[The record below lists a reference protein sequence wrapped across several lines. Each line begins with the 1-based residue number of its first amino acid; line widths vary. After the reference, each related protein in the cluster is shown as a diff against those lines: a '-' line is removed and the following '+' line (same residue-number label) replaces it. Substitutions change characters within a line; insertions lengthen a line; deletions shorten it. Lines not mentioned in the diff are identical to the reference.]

1 MTPFADI
8 QKKDIN
14 HTSLPRQVY
23 SHIKR
28 MIITQELKGG
38 QKIPEESIAQAFGV
52 SRTPIREAMRELEK
66 DGLIHIFPRK
76 HAEVV
81 QVGLEDKKHIG
92 ELRIQLDTLSVRLL
106 CGKMTEEQHRELK
119 SIAEKG
125 DAFAAEGN
133 IAQSFEM
140 DSAFHCKMAEF
151 SCNEYLYNF
160 VKTLDLKVQ
169 LIRNIVPLD
178 IDEIREGIAAHTD
191 IADLIF
197 DGKCVEAEELVRGH
211 LAEYYFND

>member
-1 MTPFADI
+1 MTPFSEI
-8 QKKDIN
+8 RKKDIN

-38 QKIPEESIAQAFGV
+38 QRIPEESIARAFGV

-81 QVGLEDKKHIG
+81 QVGPEDKKRIS

-106 CGKMTEEQHRELK
+106 CGKMTEEQHAELK
-119 SIAEKG
+119 GIAEKG

-133 IAQSFEM
+133 IARSFEM

-151 SCNEYLYNF
+151 SGNDYLYNF

-178 IDEIREGIAAHTD
+178 LDEIREGISVHTD

-197 DGKCVEAEELVRGH
+197 AGKCVEAEELVRKH

>member
-1 MTPFADI
+1 MTPFSEI
-8 QKKDIN
+8 RKKDIN

-38 QKIPEESIAQAFGV
+38 QRIPEESIARAFGV

-81 QVGLEDKKHIG
+81 QVGPEDKKRIG

-106 CGKMTEEQHRELK
+106 CGKMTEEQHAEMR

-125 DAFAAEGN
+125 DNFAAEGN
-133 IAQSFEM
+133 IARSFEM

-151 SCNEYLYNF
+151 SGNDYLYNF

-178 IDEIREGIAAHTD
+178 LDEIREGISVHTD

-197 DGKCVEAEELVRGH
+197 AGKCVEAEELVRKH

>member
-1 MTPFADI
+1 MTSFPDI
-8 QKKDIN
+8 KKKDLN
-14 HTSLPRQVY
+14 HDSLPRQVY

-38 QKIPEESIAQAFGV
+38 QKIPEESIAKAFGV

-66 DGLIHIFPRK
+66 DGLIHIYPRK

-81 QVGLEDKKHIG
+81 HVGPDDKRHIG

-106 CGKMTEEQHRELK
+106 CGKMTGEQHSELK
-119 SIAEKG
+119 GIAVKG
-125 DAFAAEGN
+125 DGFAAEGN
-133 IAQSFEM
+133 IAQSFEL

-151 SCNEYLYNF
+151 SGNDYLYNF

-178 IDEIREGIAAHTD
+178 IDEIREGISAHTE
-191 IADLIF
+191 IADLLF
-197 DGKCVEAEELVRGH
+197 AGKCVEAEELVRKH
-211 LAEYYFND
+211 LAEYYFTD

>member
-1 MTPFADI
+1 MTPFPDI
-8 QKKDIN
+8 KKKDIN

-66 DGLIHIFPRK
+66 DGLIRIYPRK

-81 QVGLEDKKHIG
+81 QVGPEDKKHIG

-106 CGKMTEEQHRELK
+106 CGQMTEEQHKELK
-119 SIAEKG
+119 DIAAQG

-151 SCNEYLYNF
+151 SGNDYLYNF
-160 VKTLDLKVQ
+160 VNTLDLKVQ

-178 IDEIREGIAAHTD
+178 LDEIREGISVHGD

-197 DGKCVEAEELVRGH
+197 GGKCVEAEELVTKH
-211 LAEYYFND
+211 LSDYYFGS